1 MAYVCHGPWTYTY
14 FMIFI
19 FNNFSKLIL
28 MFICADELIES
39 HATATEVNLR
49 CWTHKYLSNI
59 IYECVRACVCASMY
73 CRCHLAF
80 VGDISFTV
88 CLLCLAYLVFLT
100 LPCVLLGNFDRR
112 PVMVKLVF
120 PSPSYSCIH
129 ESVLN

>member
-59 IYECVRACVCASMY
+59 WVCVCVCVRVCIVGVIWNLLVISHLRFVY
-73 CRCHLAF
+73 CAWH
-80 VGDISFTV
+80 
-88 CLLCLAYLVFLT
+88 LVFLT
-100 LPCVLLGNFDRR
+100 LLCVLLGNFDRR

-120 PSPSYSCIH
+120 PSPSYSCVH

>member
-88 CLLCLAYLVFLT
+88 CLLCQAFGVSYIGLCFVRKFRPKAGDGKARISFT
-100 LPCVLLGNFDRR
+100 LLQLCAWKCL
-112 PVMVKLVF
+112 
-120 PSPSYSCIH
+120 
-129 ESVLN
+129 E